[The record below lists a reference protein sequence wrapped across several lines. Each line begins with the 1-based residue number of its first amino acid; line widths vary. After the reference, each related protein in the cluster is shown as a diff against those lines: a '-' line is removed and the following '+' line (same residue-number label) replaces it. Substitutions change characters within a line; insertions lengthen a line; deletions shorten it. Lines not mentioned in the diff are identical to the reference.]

1 MRGTIFIDG
10 RERNSGV
17 PEKLVSIGA
26 QIFYRELTVGDYV
39 VSSSTAIERKTD
51 RDFIKSIFDG
61 RLFDQ
66 VRRLCESY
74 ENPILII
81 EGEIFKRLDEINPKI
96 FWGALAS
103 IITGYNLKI
112 IYTLN
117 EDQTAEIINLI
128 AIHEQFKREKPITIH
143 KKPSL
148 SSINEWQQ
156 YIIQSLPGIG
166 SKLGV
171 RLLQHFKTLRKVF
184 TASQSELAV
193 IIGRNK
199 AVKIFE
205 ILNRPF
211 TMEDKHYKQDKL
223 T

>member
-1 MRGTIFIDG
+1 MRGTIFIDK

-17 PEKLVSIGA
+17 PEKLISIGA
-26 QIFYRELTVGDYV
+26 QIFYKELTVGDYV

-51 RDFIKSIFDG
+51 KDFITSIFDG

-66 VRRLCESY
+66 IKRLSESY

-103 IITGYNLKI
+103 ITTGYNLKV

-117 EDQTAEIINLI
+117 ESQTAEIINLI
-128 AIHEQFKREKPITIH
+128 AIHEQFKKRKPVAIH

-166 SKLGV
+166 SKLGE

-184 TASQSELAV
+184 VANQSELAA
-193 IIGRNK
+193 IIGKSK
-199 AVKIFE
+199 AARIFE
-205 ILNRPF
+205 ILDKPF
-211 TMEDKHYKQDKL
+211 TMKEKHYKQGKL

>member
-1 MRGTIFIDG
+1 MRGTIFTDK
-10 RERNSGV
+10 REKGSGV
-17 PEKLVSIGA
+17 PERLISIGA
-26 QIFYRELTVGDYV
+26 QIFYKELTVGDYI
-39 VSSSTAIERKTD
+39 VSSSTAIERKRD

-66 VRRLCESY
+66 VKRLSETY

-81 EGEIFKRLDEINPKI
+81 EGEIFKRLDEINPKA

-103 IITGYNLKI
+103 IITNYNLKI

-117 EDQTAEIINLI
+117 ENQTAEIINLI
-128 AIHEQFKREKPITIH
+128 AIHEQFKKGKPITIH

-156 YIIQSLPGIG
+156 YIVQSLPGIG
-166 SKLGV
+166 GKLGLK
-171 RLLQHFKTLRKVF
+171 LLQHFKTLRRIF
-184 TASQSELAV
+184 TASQPELAV
-193 IIGRNK
+193 VIGRGK
-199 AVKIFE
+199 ATRICE
-205 ILNRPF
+205 ILDKPF
-211 TMEDKHYKQDKL
+211 TRENKHYKQDRL